1 MGQHRR
7 GPTLTAPILQPKPQ
21 IVILKAFRA
30 LDADRS
36 GTIDYTE
43 FSSVL
48 KPWFDMTE
56 VAAFSPV
63 VHPPW
68 VRSLLSPGKS
78 AGLNPGMPVCL
89 RRRTTAWIFSPSLTR
104 MKAAKS
110 HTTNSQ
116 RWAFQRGAESVGL
129 RWAPLS
135 VSCFLMCCSACRV
148 EPWDMCVYMSCDTAP
163 CLRGPARHCRGRHA
177 A

>member
-7 GPTLTAPILQPKPQ
+7 GPTLTPPILQPKPQ

-30 LDADRS
+30 LDTDRS

-48 KPWFDMTE
+48 KPWFEMTE

-68 VRSLLSPGKS
+68 VRSLSWEIHKAES
-78 AGLNPGMPVCL
+78 RHAGVFASQDDCL
-89 RRRTTAWIFSPSLTR
+89 DIF
-104 MKAAKS
+104 AKFDDDES
-110 HTTNSQ
+110 GEITYDEFAEVSFSSSVKLGENI
-116 RWAFQRGAESVGL
+116 QRGAESVGL
-129 RWAPLS
+129 PW
-135 VSCFLMCCSACRV
+135 VFLAS
-148 EPWDMCVYMSCDTAP
+148 
-163 CLRGPARHCRGRHA
+163 
-177 A
+177 

>member
-1 MGQHRR
+1 M
-7 GPTLTAPILQPKPQ
+7 
-21 IVILKAFRA
+21 ILKAFRA
-30 LDADRS
+30 LDTDRS

-48 KPWFDMTE
+48 KPWFEMTE

-89 RRRTTAWIFSPSLTR
+89 RRRTTAWIFSPNLTM

-116 RWAFQRGAESVGL
+116 RLAFHLPSNLAKISSGEQSLLGSLE
-129 RWAPLS
+129 
-135 VSCFLMCCSACRV
+135 CFSLPDV
-148 EPWDMCVYMSCDTAP
+148 LLCVP
-163 CLRGPARHCRGRHA
+163 C
-177 A
+177 